1 MGGGVQNS
9 VGHVPMHVSSG
20 GSLGHDKELTKTTG
34 LQSGRGELEGFK
46 VQVSDGGSRKELL
59 KDSQETQGW
68 LSWWSNLKAG
78 VNLGGDV
85 LGSAHEFVGKMY
97 GLHDDDVES
106 VPKEE
111 GSDRALVEEG
121 IKEGGGVE
129 SVPKEEDIRVV
140 ICERDENDDLLH
152 DALEDL
158 KPGQKL
164 MFVENIPISRGENLM
179 REKEVAMRRE
189 GFRLKS
195 EEQDSREIKS
205 EEQDS
210 REIKSMEQGLMQAI
224 RGKASAAWN
233 WLWGRDSKSES
244 VSQDTRS
251 VSEKNLSKIEALQ
264 ENLANCM
271 QKLDEQVVKV
281 NGKAAS
287 ILDKNIDPSKIK
299 SDVSALGFRD
309 HDWRW
314 GETAKASF
322 SQAVSTLGWCAAGA
336 GIAYGGST
344 VSSLTGGGTSGRLAS
359 LLGGAYVA
367 LSALRDLPEN
377 VANQTTVNL
386 IEKSLVEINQLLG
399 TVQELIVKEQH
410 RQELSEK
417 LGVMSQ
423 GRMETIERLELEL
436 EVVDRQ
442 LVGRKESGA
451 EVEPVE
457 SSPRLPAVVGDG
469 ATRSETLSGM
479 ARVKQAFSS
488 FFAPVVEGLSRAGR
502 FLGDALGLT
511 DLGKVKKMD
520 RDEERA
526 YVSTYAKGLRLL
538 QHPSDDAIMDRTL
551 VQQAARRM
559 LGIPEERLDHSPGEV
574 QQRIRQ
580 IKHKSASMLPV
591 LRLGENVVRHVREGA
606 GGSFGTLIVTDK
618 GIGRYVVNSGQPT
631 VRAMCHY
638 LDVLARDVG
647 EKNTLGVKVDD
658 SGSLVLHD
666 PDRRLY
672 QFLMGAPQAMSPLF
686 MSPVGAGSQWRE
698 ATEHAGRMWINDS
711 SGQLPGDANRV
722 VFEIGVDEGKDVL
735 KLRFEHLDRDELV
748 SSVLDVPEHSM
759 STQLKLMDT
768 AYRDA
773 YRSGSKRVAVDSL
786 DDEAL
791 MRRYENLNKQLG
803 VSGEDSLKNLQE
815 RREQILNRLA
825 KEQVLLQ
832 RDNDSLQLLQND
844 DQLRVVTQRV

>member
-20 GSLGHDKELTKTTG
+20 GSLGHDKELAKTTG
-34 LQSGRGELEGFK
+34 LQSGRGELEGSK

-59 KDSQETQGW
+59 KDSQEAQGW
-68 LSWWSNLKAG
+68 LSWGWSNLKAG
-78 VNLGGDV
+78 VKLGGDV
-85 LGSAHEFVGKMY
+85 LGIAHEFVGKMY

-106 VPKEE
+106 VPEEE

-121 IKEGGGVE
+121 IKEGGGVG
-129 SVPKEEDIRVV
+129 SVSEEEDIRVL
-140 ICERDENDDLLH
+140 IGEKDEDGDVLYE
-152 DALEDL
+152 ALEEH

-164 MFVENIPISRGENLM
+164 LLVENIPISRGENLKM
-179 REKEVAMRRE
+179 DKEIALLRE
-189 GFRLKS
+189 GFRVKS
-195 EEQDSREIKS
+195 EEQDSREI
-205 EEQDS
+205 E
-210 REIKSMEQGLMQAI
+210 SMEQGLGQAI
-224 RGKASAAWN
+224 RGKVSAAWN

-251 VSEKNLSKIEALQ
+251 VSEKNLDKIETLQ
-264 ENLANCM
+264 KNLTNCM
-271 QKLDEQVVKV
+271 AKLDEHVVSMK
-281 NGKAAS
+281 GAS
-287 ILDKNIDPSKIK
+287 ILNKNIDPSKIK
-299 SDVSALGFRD
+299 SDVSALGLQD
-309 HDWRW
+309 HAWRW

-344 VSSLTGGGTSGRLAS
+344 VSSLTGGGISGNLAS

-377 VANQTTVNL
+377 VIDQTTINL
-386 IEKSLVEINQLLG
+386 IEKSLVEINELLG
-399 TVQELIVKEQH
+399 TAQELIVKEQH
-410 RQELSEK
+410 RQGLSEK

-457 SSPRLPAVVGDG
+457 SQPRLPAVVGDG

-502 FLGDALGLT
+502 FLGDALGVTYLSMFKT
-511 DLGKVKKMD
+511 RD

-526 YVSTYAKGLRLL
+526 YVSTYAQGLRLL
-538 QHPSDDAIMDRTL
+538 QQPSDDTIMNRTL

-559 LGIPEERLDHSPGEV
+559 LGIPQERLDHSPSEV

-580 IKHKSASMLPV
+580 IEHKSDSMRPV

-618 GIGRYVVNSGQPT
+618 GVGRYVVNSGQPT

-647 EKNTLGVKVDD
+647 EENTLGVKVDD

-672 QFLMGAPQAMSPLF
+672 QFLMGAPQAMTPLF

-698 ATEHAGRMWINDS
+698 ATEHAGRMWINDF
-711 SGQLPGDANRV
+711 SGQLPGGANRV

-735 KLRFEHLDRDELV
+735 KLRFEHIDRDELV

-759 STQLKLMDT
+759 SKQLKLMDT
-768 AYRDA
+768 AYRDV
-773 YRSGSKRVAVDSL
+773 YRSGSKPVAVDSL

-803 VSGEDSLKNLQE
+803 VSGEDYGRWPLENLQE
-815 RREQILNRLA
+815 RREQLLNRLA

-832 RDNDSLQLLQND
+832 RDNDSYQLLQND
-844 DQLRVVTQRV
+844 DQLRVVTQRA

>member
-1 MGGGVQNS
+1 MNGVQNG
-9 VGHVPMHVSSG
+9 VGHVPGHVPG
-20 GSLGHDKELTKTTG
+20 GESLGHDQDLTKTTG
-34 LQSGRGELEGFK
+34 LQSGRGELEGSK

-68 LSWWSNLKAG
+68 MSWGWSKLKAM
-78 VNLGGDV
+78 VNLGGAPEKEGTDRPV
-85 LGSAHEFVGKMY
+85 
-97 GLHDDDVES
+97 VE
-106 VPKEE
+106 
-111 GSDRALVEEG
+111 DG
-121 IKEGGGVE
+121 IKDGGGVE
-129 SVPKEEDIRVV
+129 SVSDEEGPVRVLIGEEDEDGTVWY
-140 ICERDENDDLLH
+140 
-152 DALEDL
+152 DALDERED
-158 KPGQKL
+158 GEKL
-164 MFVENIPISRGENLM
+164 LLLQEIPISRGENLQM
-179 REKEVAMRRE
+179 DKEAALLRAGFRVGQEKEEPKVEEPAPQKIAPLNQGYMQTFLE
-189 GFRLKS
+189 GAYS
-195 EEQDSREIKS
+195 
-205 EEQDS
+205 
-210 REIKSMEQGLMQAI
+210 
-224 RGKASAAWN
+224 AWN
-233 WLWGRDSKSES
+233 WLTGGGTTDSLPP
-244 VSQDTRS
+244 DTRPI
-251 VSEKNLSKIEALQ
+251 SEKNLSQIERLQ
-264 ENLANCM
+264 IDTAKCLA
-271 QKLDEQVVKV
+271 KLDAQIVKV
-281 NGKAAS
+281 NGEGAS
-287 ILDKNIDPSKIK
+287 ILNKNPDPSKIK
-299 SDVSALGFRD
+299 PDVSALGFQD
-309 HDWRW
+309 HAWRW

-322 SQAVSTLGWCAAGA
+322 GEAIKTLGWCTAGA

-344 VSSLTGGGTSGRLAS
+344 VSSLTGGGISGS
-359 LLGGAYVA
+359 LVSILGGSYVA
-367 LSALRDLPEN
+367 LSALRDFPGN
-377 VANQTTVNL
+377 VSDRTTINM

-399 TVQELIVKEQH
+399 TAQELILKEQH
-410 RQELSEK
+410 RQELSGK
-417 LGVMSQ
+417 LGVMFQ

-442 LVGRKESGA
+442 LVGRKESGS

-457 SSPRLPAVVGDG
+457 SQPRLPTVVGDG

-511 DLGKVKKMD
+511 SLSMIRKMD
-520 RDEERA
+520 RDENRA
-526 YVSTYAKGLRLL
+526 YESTYAQGLRLL
-538 QHPSDDAIMDRTL
+538 QQPSQNSIMDRTL

-559 LGIPEERLDHSPGEV
+559 LDLPQERPDHGPKEV

-580 IKHKSASMLPV
+580 IEHKGESMRPV
-591 LRLGENVVRHVREGA
+591 LRLGENVVRHVREGS
-606 GGSFGTLIVTDK
+606 GGSFGTLIVPDQD
-618 GIGRYVVNSGQPT
+618 GNRFVVNSGQPT

-672 QFLMGAPQAMSPLF
+672 QFLLGAPQAMTPLF

-711 SGQLPGDANRV
+711 SGQLPGGANRV

-735 KLRFEHLDRDELV
+735 KLRFEHLGRDELV
-748 SSVLDVPEHSM
+748 SSVLDMPEHSM
-759 STQLKLMDT
+759 LKQLKLMDT

-773 YRSGSKRVAVDSL
+773 YRSGSKPVAVDSL

-791 MRRYENLNKQLG
+791 MRRYENSNKQLG
-803 VSGEDSLKNLQE
+803 VSGEDYGRWPLGNLQE
-815 RREQILNRLA
+815 RREQLLNRLA

-832 RDNDSLQLLQND
+832 RDNDSYQLLQND

>member
-34 LQSGRGELEGFK
+34 LQSGRGELEESK

-68 LSWWSNLKAG
+68 MSWGWSKLKAT

-85 LGSAHEFVGKMY
+85 LGAAHEFVGQMH
-97 GLHDDDVES
+97 GLDDDDVELA
-106 VPKEE
+106 PEKE
-111 GSDRALVEEG
+111 GTDRPVVEDG
-121 IKEGGGVE
+121 IKDGGGVE
-129 SVPKEEDIRVV
+129 SVSDEEGPVRVLIGEV
-140 ICERDENDDLLH
+140 DEDGTVWY
-152 DALEDL
+152 DALDERED
-158 KPGQKL
+158 GEKL
-164 MFVENIPISRGENLM
+164 LLLQEIPISRGENLQM
-179 REKEVAMRRE
+179 DKEIALLRE
-189 GFRLKS
+189 GFRVKS
-195 EEQDSREIKS
+195 EEQDSREI
-205 EEQDS
+205 E
-210 REIKSMEQGLMQAI
+210 SMEQGLMQAI

-251 VSEKNLSKIEALQ
+251 VSEKNLSKIETLQ

-281 NGKAAS
+281 NGKDAS
-287 ILDKNIDPSKIK
+287 ILNKNIDPSKIK
-299 SDVSALGFRD
+299 SDVSALGFQD
-309 HDWRW
+309 HAWRW

-344 VSSLTGGGTSGRLAS
+344 VSSLTGGGISGSLAS

-399 TVQELIVKEQH
+399 TAQELIVKEQH

-451 EVEPVE
+451 EVKPVE
-457 SSPRLPAVVGDG
+457 SQPRLPAVVGDG

-511 DLGKVKKMD
+511 SLSMVKKMD

-538 QHPSDDAIMDRTL
+538 QQSSDDTIMNRTL

-559 LGIPEERLDHSPGEV
+559 LGIPQERLDHSPSEV

-580 IKHKSASMLPV
+580 IEHKSDSMRPV

-618 GIGRYVVNSGQPT
+618 GVGRYVVNSGQPT

-672 QFLMGAPQAMSPLF
+672 QFLMGAPQAMTPLF

-711 SGQLPGDANRV
+711 SGQLPGGANRV

-735 KLRFEHLDRDELV
+735 KLRFEHIDRDELV

-759 STQLKLMDT
+759 SKQLKLMDT

-803 VSGEDSLKNLQE
+803 VSGEDYGRWPLENLQE
-815 RREQILNRLA
+815 RREQLLNRLA

-832 RDNDSLQLLQND
+832 RDNDSYQLLQND
-844 DQLRVVTQRV
+844 DQLRVVTQRA